1 LLTVFI
7 YHHSGEDDLTSEH
20 DLAFRDHVLS
30 DGRIDVN
37 RASVRPFVAPKDATR
52 DAIRNA
58 TKDKSAAAAPRT
70 APRSK
75 LVLPITPLLGG
86 GILLLAA
93 GGALLALSYLH
104 PFSFS
109 LSRPRPV
116 ADMRS
121 GSIILASPDPRA
133 CRHLS
138 FDNITGAIKDA
149 GTGQCAAT
157 LPGAAERLGEVSDSF
172 AHGR

>member
-1 LLTVFI
+1 
-7 YHHSGEDDLTSEH
+7 
-20 DLAFRDHVLS
+20 
-30 DGRIDVN
+30 VN
-37 RASVRPFVAPKDATR
+37 RASVRPFVAPRDAIIR
-52 DAIRNA
+52 NAIRNA
-58 TKDKSAAAAPRT
+58 TKDKNAVATQST
-70 APRSK
+70 ARRSR
-75 LVLPITPLLGG
+75 LALPVKPLFGG

-93 GGALLALSYLH
+93 GGAFLAMTYLQ
-104 PFSFS
+104 PFSH
-109 LSRPRPV
+109 SRARPS

-138 FDNITGAIKDA
+138 FDNVTGAIKDT

-172 AHGR
+172 AHGK